1 MSRFFRDKLPHKA
14 AQPPWRVKHAYL
26 PRGAGWSH
34 AVAVRMDVMSGRPV
48 ASVFAEKGE
57 KKSIVIT
64 LLTLEGFFM
73 FFIHDAPQIVE
84 LGELTRMVMERRVPF
99 GLFTAL
105 LREESEFFP
114 VYNWLRRLLRTGSF
128 TLRFTIVRP
137 IAILEKTAIGQGMY
151 MFEDVVELDEMEKSI
166 FAKMVEILD
175 KEYADRLVGFEEVG
189 ESSLRLHMLG
199 PTRARNGA

>member
-1 MSRFFRDKLPHKA
+1 
-14 AQPPWRVKHAYL
+14 
-26 PRGAGWSH
+26 
-34 AVAVRMDVMSGRPV
+34 MDVMSGRPV

-73 FFIHDAPQIVE
+73 FFIHDAPHIVE

-99 GLFTAL
+99 GLFIAL